1 MSASASRPGF
11 TLLELLI
18 TLAIAAVLVS
28 LSAYTLSST
37 NSRARA
43 RNAAL
48 ELSALYSTAQ
58 ARATARGVPHYVIL
72 HDDGRRPGAW
82 LLERADSHG
91 RLDWAGAPLPALRG
105 AGLHVD
111 SLSLDSAGLA
121 FLPLDSPHLRP
132 RPLPGPFT
140 SIPLAPAGS
149 QGLLAGCSFCTGS
162 AGSARGVIR
171 FSPDGTVRLETG
183 DPATAAGGGVLA
195 VIAGSEQSPQGPVQL
210 VVLSAPAG
218 AVRVF

>member
-1 MSASASRPGF
+1 MSASRTGF
-11 TLLELLI
+11 TLLELLV

-28 LSAYTLSST
+28 LSVYALSST

-58 ARATARGVPHYVIL
+58 ARATARGLPHYVIF
-72 HDDGRRPGAW
+72 HDDGRHAGAW
-82 LLERADSHG
+82 LLERADSEG
-91 RLDWAGAPLPALRG
+91 RMEWAGAPLSALRE
-105 AGLHVD
+105 AGTRVD
-111 SLSLDSAGLA
+111 SLALDSAGLA
-121 FLPLDSPHLRP
+121 FLPLDSLHLRP
-132 RPLPGPFT
+132 RPLPGPFS
-140 SIPLAPAGS
+140 SIPLAPSGP

-183 DPATAAGGGVLA
+183 EPASATGGGVLA